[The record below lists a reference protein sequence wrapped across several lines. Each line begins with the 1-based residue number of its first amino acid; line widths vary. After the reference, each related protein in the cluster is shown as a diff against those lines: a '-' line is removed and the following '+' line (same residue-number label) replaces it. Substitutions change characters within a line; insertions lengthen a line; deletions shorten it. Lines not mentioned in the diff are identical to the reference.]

1 MESINDLTSKM
12 EDSPVKMTRV
22 QDPATIS
29 SRSDRL
35 KQPSLKDYE
44 EWMRVKAKDLN
55 MNHLKG
61 LKVSYKKKKMCRMFL
76 SIGPTIKK

>member
-1 MESINDLTSKM
+1 MESINDLTSKI

-29 SRSDRL
+29 SRSDKL

-61 LKVSYKKKKMCRMFL
+61 LKKYFIGKKNL
-76 SIGPTIKK
+76 